1 MSRADDYELPDPTV
15 PPPGALAKGGRVFDL
30 SNDVV
35 WGPVTV
41 LDADGRVIRV
51 IPPPPGSVRW
61 PPPGRE
67 VQIET
72 PAPPRNPQRLR
83 PR

>member
-1 MSRADDYELPDPTV
+1 
-15 PPPGALAKGGRVFDL
+15 LAKGGRAVFDL

-61 PPPGRE
+61 PLTRREVRIESQSPPGAGS
-67 VQIET
+67 
-72 PAPPRNPQRLR
+72 APPRSGRR
-83 PR
+83 SK